1 MSLTTASD
9 RRTCLRAGGGHS
21 HEGACRRVRVQVTP
35 SRKAGTVNRVILT
48 NDYSRKRAIEA
59 VVSAPAGYV
68 CIIKPPTRSDD
79 QNDKLHAMI
88 DDIRK
93 QVPEAGKWSK
103 EDWKLR
109 FLHALRNETRF
120 LPDIEGEGLFPVGQ
134 KTSTLTKEQFSALI
148 EIIYEWGARRAVR
161 WSDEEGL

>member
-1 MSLTTASD
+1 MIVIL
-9 RRTCLRAGGGHS
+9 GGGW
-21 HEGACRRVRVQVTP
+21 
-35 SRKAGTVNRVILT
+35 
-48 NDYSRKRAIEA
+48 SRKRAIEA
-59 VVSAPAGYV
+59 IMRAKDGDV
-68 CIIKPPTRSDD
+68 CRIGPRTRTDE

-93 QVPEAGKWSK
+93 QVEGAERWSK

-148 EIIYEWGARRAVR
+148 EIIYEWGARRCVR
-161 WSDEEGL
+161 WSDEEGLA